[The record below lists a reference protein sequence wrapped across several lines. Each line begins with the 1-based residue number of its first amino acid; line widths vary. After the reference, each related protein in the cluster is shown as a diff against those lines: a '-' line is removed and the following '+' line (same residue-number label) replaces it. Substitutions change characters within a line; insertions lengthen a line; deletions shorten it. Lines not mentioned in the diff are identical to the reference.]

1 MEKIKLRKF
10 SEMPCIQMLNFTE
23 RRRWITV
30 VDDNNEEVVT
40 DTLLLAQN
48 WFGLILH
55 RHFPEEPYTIN
66 EVIDLS
72 GRDGYP
78 TFANDKLL
86 NKPINV
92 FLKVIMIKYDD
103 PFFYDLTKQLIFV
116 FQNLLHN
123 FLCIFAKY
131 YAVSARSIDVKRIF
145 EHPKIQRIKK
155 ERLEGKMTQGEAAI
169 VFDRILLNEKDF
181 DTSVFALLYRTK
193 SLDRIQSYQLIIER
207 GSVFD
212 INNTIL
218 PFNIDNGYAEGVN
231 LLADSLGDSKG
242 AGFSLISNGAALQ
255 DSEWFHMKIHNL
267 AHVVQGLQYQHDCG
281 TTKGMVVTIISKDF
295 RSSLMGKWYF
305 KEDGQCELIH
315 EDTVENLKVGKV
327 YKIRSVAWCDHSHG
341 GKPCAKCFG
350 RMDSAIPYNIYTKRS
365 AVPGLFFGS
374 TYGET
379 IGQNILKTK
388 HRIGSA
394 MAVSFKPRKEDE
406 KYIDTDGD
414 YIFFQDNFLEK
425 DKAPYIVLDKFT
437 CLDFADFIAM
447 ENVEELD
454 PNHLRTYE
462 DVQVQ
467 MRVPNPM
474 FEGKYG
480 IETHVIHT
488 TVGSRK
494 ARMTQEFIAFLKDKK
509 MEEEGRV
516 MKVSLHG
523 WDSELPAYELPFINE
538 DLDSYRRRVEDSLK
552 FINLK
557 GLIEVEVDEVRHGEQ
572 MIEFWKVVN
581 ERNKDANIIIHDIF
595 LWACMCRDPKNL
607 DYSLPVG
614 DEPRVFVSYHDCI
627 MNRGQGNA
635 LIYGWQSK
643 SLTGSPMN
651 FEVENRQG
659 GVLESFISPIVD

>member
-145 EHPKIQRIKK
+145 EHPKIQRIKR

-181 DTSVFALLYRTK
+181 NTSVFALLYRTK

-218 PFNIDNGYAEGVN
+218 PFNIDNGCAEGVN
-231 LLADSLGDSKG
+231 LS
-242 AGFSLISNGAALQ
+242 
-255 DSEWFHMKIHNL
+255 
-267 AHVVQGLQYQHDCG
+267 
-281 TTKGMVVTIISKDF
+281 
-295 RSSLMGKWYF
+295 
-305 KEDGQCELIH
+305 
-315 EDTVENLKVGKV
+315 
-327 YKIRSVAWCDHSHG
+327 
-341 GKPCAKCFG
+341 
-350 RMDSAIPYNIYTKRS
+350 
-365 AVPGLFFGS
+365 
-374 TYGET
+374 
-379 IGQNILKTK
+379 
-388 HRIGSA
+388 
-394 MAVSFKPRKEDE
+394 
-406 KYIDTDGD
+406 
-414 YIFFQDNFLEK
+414 
-425 DKAPYIVLDKFT
+425 
-437 CLDFADFIAM
+437 
-447 ENVEELD
+447 
-454 PNHLRTYE
+454 
-462 DVQVQ
+462 
-467 MRVPNPM
+467 
-474 FEGKYG
+474 
-480 IETHVIHT
+480 
-488 TVGSRK
+488 
-494 ARMTQEFIAFLKDKK
+494 
-509 MEEEGRV
+509 
-516 MKVSLHG
+516 
-523 WDSELPAYELPFINE
+523 
-538 DLDSYRRRVEDSLK
+538 
-552 FINLK
+552 
-557 GLIEVEVDEVRHGEQ
+557 
-572 MIEFWKVVN
+572 
-581 ERNKDANIIIHDIF
+581 
-595 LWACMCRDPKNL
+595 
-607 DYSLPVG
+607 
-614 DEPRVFVSYHDCI
+614 
-627 MNRGQGNA
+627 
-635 LIYGWQSK
+635 
-643 SLTGSPMN
+643 
-651 FEVENRQG
+651 
-659 GVLESFISPIVD
+659 